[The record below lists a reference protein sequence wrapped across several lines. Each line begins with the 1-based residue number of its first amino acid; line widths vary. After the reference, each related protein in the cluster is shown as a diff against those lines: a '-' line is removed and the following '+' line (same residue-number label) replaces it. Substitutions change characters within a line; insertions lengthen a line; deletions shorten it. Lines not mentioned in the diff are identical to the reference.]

1 MAEKV
6 ATVYIHGGDY
16 DCSEAVRMCY
26 RAVGVLPYGSYM
38 WTGNEVELLEEHDF
52 IEVGLFE
59 KLPGDVL
66 WKPGHTEM
74 YLGDGMQGG
83 ARIAENGGTT
93 GKKGDQTGNEICR
106 SKFDQSYW
114 KWKKCLRYV
123 GGMTVNGIPAN
134 VAAVQVMNHLID
146 HPAHGYSQPNRGG
159 DGTVEA
165 VEVTWNDEKR
175 RALNMDCIISIHGA
189 NTLVWFDGENI
200 NDLSAMP
207 DVNVLDK
214 ISRVTTGANMP
225 RAELTQE
232 EFAYLCQAIRGSY
245 PKHLKSLVTKY
256 APRSPECD

>member
-114 KWKKCLRYV
+114 KWQKCLRYV
-123 GGMTVNGIPAN
+123 GGVTVNGIPAN

-146 HPAHGYSQPNRGG
+146 HSAHGYSQPNRAG
-159 DGTVEA
+159 DGTLEA
-165 VEVTWNDEKR
+165 VTIKWNDGTTARFTKVEKPITYEFSDR
-175 RALNMDCIISIHGA
+175 VRVRTAPTTQGDTFQG
-189 NTLVWFDGENI
+189 VWWEPGWTATFDGI
-200 NDLSAMP
+200 AFGDGFVWGTYVGA
-207 DVNVLDK
+207 
-214 ISRVTTGANMP
+214 TTGKRLYA
-225 RAELTQE
+225 
-232 EFAYLCQAIRGSY
+232 AIGT
-245 PKHLKSLVTKY
+245 VTHGT
-256 APRSPECD
+256 PSI

>member
-114 KWKKCLRYV
+114 KWQKCLRYV
-123 GGMTVNGIPAN
+123 GGVTVNGIPAN

-146 HPAHGYSQPNRGG
+146 HSAHGYSQPNRGG

-165 VEVTWNDEKR
+165 VTIKWNDGTTARFTKVEKPITYEFSDR
-175 RALNMDCIISIHGA
+175 VRVRTAPTTQGDTFQG
-189 NTLVWFDGENI
+189 VWWEEGWTATFDGI
-200 NDLSAMP
+200 TFGDGFIWGTYVGA
-207 DVNVLDK
+207 
-214 ISRVTTGANMP
+214 TTGKRLYA
-225 RAELTQE
+225 
-232 EFAYLCQAIRGSY
+232 AIGT
-245 PKHLKSLVTKY
+245 VTHGT
-256 APRSPECD
+256 PSI

>member
-123 GGMTVNGIPAN
+123 GGVTVNGIPAN

-146 HPAHGYSQPNRGG
+146 HPAHGYSQPNRAG
-159 DGTVEA
+159 DGTIEKITITWSDGAPAFVRLEEPIQFMFNRA
-165 VEVTWNDEKR
+165 VRVRTAPAVREDTFQGVWWEKGWT
-175 RALNMDCIISIHGA
+175 A
-189 NTLVWFDGENI
+189 TFDGI
-200 NDLSAMP
+200 AFGDGYIWGTYIGA
-207 DVNVLDK
+207 
-214 ISRVTTGANMP
+214 TTGKRLFAAMG
-225 RAELTQE
+225 TH
-232 EFAYLCQAIRGSY
+232 EFGT
-245 PKHLKSLVTKY
+245 V
-256 APRSPECD
+256 